1 MNGPCK
7 SEYVN
12 HMNKANNKPF
22 VIGVAGG
29 SGSGKSTVTRE
40 VLASI
45 GTQKVTVVIQDDY
58 YCDQSHMSP
67 AERRKTNYDHPEA
80 FDWPL
85 MVQHVQ
91 ALRRGESIE
100 MPTYDFAADNR
111 SSKTVTVQPAPVIV
125 IEGLF
130 ALFDADLR
138 KMMSLK
144 IFVDTAADVR
154 FIRRLQRD
162 MAERGRGAESV
173 INQYLETVRP
183 MHKQFIE
190 PTKRHADV
198 ILPHGANG
206 PAVDIITTKV
216 VTLIRD
222 LDRA

>member
-1 MNGPCK
+1 MNASDK
-7 SEYVN
+7 S
-12 HMNKANNKPF
+12 PF

-40 VLASI
+40 VLTSI
-45 GTQKVTVVIQDDY
+45 GPEMAAVLIQDDY
-58 YCDQSHMSP
+58 YCDQTHMP
-67 AERRKTNYDHPEA
+67 REERRKTNYDHPDA
-80 FDWPL
+80 FDWSL

-100 MPTYDFAADNR
+100 MPTYDFTQDNR
-111 SSKTVTVQPAPVIV
+111 AAKSITVQPAPVIV

-130 ALFDADLR
+130 ALFDPELR

-162 MAERGRGAESV
+162 MAERGRSAESV
-173 INQYLETVRP
+173 ISQYLETVRP

-190 PTKRHADV
+190 PTKRHAHV

-206 PAVDIITTKV
+206 PAIDIITTKV
-216 VTLIRD
+216 RTLIGN
-222 LDRA
+222 L

>member
-1 MNGPCK
+1 
-7 SEYVN
+7 
-12 HMNKANNKPF
+12 MNKTNNKPF
-22 VIGVAGG
+22 VIGIAGG
-29 SGSGKSTVTRE
+29 SGSGKSTVTRQ

-45 GTQKVTVVIQDDY
+45 GPEMTAVVFQDDY
-58 YCDQSHMSP
+58 YCDQTQLSTD
-67 AERRKTNYDHPEA
+67 ARRKTNYDHPDA

-100 MPTYDFAADNR
+100 MPTYDFTLDNR
-111 SSKTVTVQPAPVIV
+111 ASQTITVKPAPVIV

-138 KMMSLK
+138 HMMSLK
-144 IFVDTAADVR
+144 VFVDTASDVR

-162 MAERGRGAESV
+162 MAERGRSADSV
-173 INQYLETVRP
+173 IEQYLQTVRP

-216 VTLIRD
+216 LTLVRE
-222 LDRA
+222 LERAGA